1 MEKSIHYDFIEIGTA
16 DFWTLIEESDDD
28 TVGISIEPVKYY
40 IDKLPVKKNVIKVQ
54 AALSDKDGFVD
65 VYYIEEHQ
73 IRDNHLKYWVKG
85 CNSINNRHPFVV
97 KEIGQT
103 LYDQIVTIDK
113 VPSITWKTLIENY
126 NIGSIGQLKIDTEGH
141 DHIILNEYLDECDKN
156 PNLLANVIRFEY
168 FIEVSNMAEMDKVVE
183 RFQRFERFNVEL
195 TETDIVLTRIHKMGR
210 RGRKMPTHHTTG
222 GSTFNINNNLLW
234 LYTKLQTR

>member
-126 NIGSIGQLKIDTEGH
+126 NIGSIGQLKIDTEL
-141 DHIILNEYLDECDKN
+141 DSDADSSSDYNDDVSEYSDDCVEC
-156 PNLLANVIRFEY
+156 NVNDLSDRVWSLETSVGEI
-168 FIEVSNMAEMDKVVE
+168 SNMVKQMFDQMSSQKKSKK
-183 RFQRFERFNVEL
+183 L
-195 TETDIVLTRIHKMGR
+195 VL
-210 RGRKMPTHHTTG
+210 
-222 GSTFNINNNLLW
+222 
-234 LYTKLQTR
+234 